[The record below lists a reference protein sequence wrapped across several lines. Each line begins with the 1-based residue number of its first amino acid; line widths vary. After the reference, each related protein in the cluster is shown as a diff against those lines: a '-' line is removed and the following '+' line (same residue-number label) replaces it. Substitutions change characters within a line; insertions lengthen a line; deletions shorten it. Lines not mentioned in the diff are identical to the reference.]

1 MPKTLSLSTELVN
14 AVLQYLGTRPFQEVN
29 QLINGI
35 QSEAGPQ
42 VQAAQEPEVLD
53 VTGTH

>member
-1 MPKTLSLSTELVN
+1 MPKTISLSTELVN

-35 QSEAGPQ
+35 QSEASPQ
-42 VQAAQEPEVLD
+42 VQPAEAETVQ
-53 VTGTH
+53 